1 MNKKIY
7 FFCLIFFFFFSKNIY
22 ANETNKIVFIDI
34 DYLINN
40 SIIGKQTL
48 QNLEKSNNENVKILK
63 EKESILINKEKEIK
77 KKQNILSDNEI
88 KKEIDDLKIQ
98 IAKFRKEKDLIV
110 KNSEKNKI
118 NELNKI
124 LDQFNEIIQEYMT
137 ENSIDIVLNKK
148 NIFIGKVTS
157 DITGVVLEKI
167 NNKIK

>member
-7 FFCLIFFFFFSKNIY
+7 FFCLIFFLFFSKNIN
-22 ANETNKIVFIDI
+22 ANEITKIVFIDI

-40 SIIGKQTL
+40 STIGKQTL

-63 EKESILINKEKEIK
+63 EKETILINKEKEIK

-98 IAKFRKEKDLIV
+98 IAKFREEKNLIV

>member
-22 ANETNKIVFIDI
+22 ANEITKIVFVDI

-40 SIIGKQTL
+40 STIGKQTL
-48 QNLEKSNNENVKILK
+48 QNLEKLNNENVKILK
-63 EKESILINKEKEIK
+63 EKESILINREKELK

-88 KKEIDDLKIQ
+88 KKEVDDLKIQ
-98 IAKFRKEKDLIV
+98 IAKFREEKNIIV
-110 KNSEKNKI
+110 KNSEKNRI

-124 LDQFNEIIQEYMT
+124 LDQFNKIIQEYMT

-157 DITGVVLEKI
+157 DITGIVLEKI
-167 NNKIK
+167 NNKLK

>member
-7 FFCLIFFFFFSKNIY
+7 FFCLIFFFFFSININ
-22 ANETNKIVFIDI
+22 ANEITKIVFIDI

-40 SIIGKQTL
+40 STIGKQTL
-48 QNLEKSNNENVKILK
+48 QNLEKLNNENVKILK
-63 EKESILINKEKEIK
+63 EKESILINREKELK

-88 KKEIDDLKIQ
+88 KKEVDDLKIQ
-98 IAKFRKEKDLIV
+98 IAKFREEKNIIV
-110 KNSEKNKI
+110 KNSEKNRI

-124 LDQFNEIIQEYMT
+124 LDQFNKIIQEYMT

-157 DITGVVLEKI
+157 DITGIVLEKI
-167 NNKIK
+167 NNKLK